1 MHICDRSNNGNNG
14 DSIQPLAGSGCSGI
28 MTVYLIGMMLY
39 GHYRGFI
46 KIAVSAMSLFITL
59 FAARVAIPQA
69 AAWLEHNTAV
79 YETMKES
86 ALKASG
92 LDEKMEEMAQTAGL
106 AGKAGERAV
115 IESLEIP
122 DQIKKL
128 LIENN
133 NGEIYQ
139 EMGVQIFED
148 YVGKY
153 LADRVI
159 RVIIFTVLFIVFYA
173 FLHIIIVWLNL
184 ISRLPIL
191 YGLNKIAGAVLGLAE
206 ALIFIWVGALVL
218 TLFSGSEIGKSM
230 IEQIN
235 GSIWLTWLYD
245 HNMLSYLV
253 VGLVKSV
260 L

>member
-1 MHICDRSNNGNNG
+1 ME
-14 DSIQPLAGSGCSGI
+14 I
-28 MTVYLIGMMLY
+28 MEILSSRWLEVAVAVYLIGMMLY

-59 FAARVAIPQA
+59 FAARVAIPQT
-69 AAWLEHNTAV
+69 AAWLENNTAL

-92 LDEKMEEMAQTAGL
+92 LDEKMEEVAQTAGL

-115 IESLEIP
+115 IESLELP
-122 DQIKKL
+122 DQVKKL

-133 NGEIYQ
+133 NGEVYQ

-159 RVIIFTVLFIVFYA
+159 RILIFTVLFIVFYA
-173 FLHIIIVWLNL
+173 FLHIIIVWLDL
-184 ISRLPIL
+184 IFRLPII
-191 YGLNKIAGAVLGLAE
+191 YGLNKIAGAVLGRTE
-206 ALIFIWVGALVL
+206 ALIFVWVGALVL

-230 IEQIN
+230 IDQIN
-235 GSIWLTWLYD
+235 GSVWLTWLYD

>member
-1 MHICDRSNNGNNG
+1 ME
-14 DSIQPLAGSGCSGI
+14 I
-28 MTVYLIGMMLY
+28 MEILSSRWLEVAVAVYLIGMMLY

-92 LDEKMEEMAQTAGL
+92 LDEKMEEVAQTAGL

-115 IESLEIP
+115 IESL

-153 LADRVI
+153 LADHVI
-159 RVIIFTVLFIVFYA
+159 RILIFTVLFIVFYA
-173 FLHIIIVWLNL
+173 FLHIIIVWLDL
-184 ISRLPIL
+184 ISRLPII

-230 IEQIN
+230 ITQIN

>member
-1 MHICDRSNNGNNG
+1 MMEI
-14 DSIQPLAGSGCSGI
+14 LEMLSGRWLE
-28 MTVYLIGMMLY
+28 VAVAAYLIGMMLY

-46 KIAVSAMSLFITL
+46 RIAVSVMSLFITL
-59 FAARVAIPQA
+59 FAVRVAIPQT
-69 AAWLEHNTAV
+69 AAWLEHNTAL

-92 LDEKMEEMAQTAGL
+92 LDEKMDEMAQTAGL

-122 DQIKKL
+122 DQVKKL

-133 NGEIYQ
+133 NGEVYQ

-159 RVIIFTVLFIVFYA
+159 RVIIFTVLFTVFYA
-173 FLHIIIVWLNL
+173 SLHIVIVWLNL
-184 ISRLPIL
+184 LSRLPII
-191 YGLNKIAGAVLGLAE
+191 YGLNKIAGQS
-206 ALIFIWVGALVL
+206 W
-218 TLFSGSEIGKSM
+218 GSRRR
-230 IEQIN
+230 
-235 GSIWLTWLYD
+235 
-245 HNMLSYLV
+245 
-253 VGLVKSV
+253 
-260 L
+260 

>member
-1 MHICDRSNNGNNG
+1 ME
-14 DSIQPLAGSGCSGI
+14 I
-28 MTVYLIGMMLY
+28 MEILSSRWLEVAVAVYLVGMMLY

-46 KIAVSAMSLFITL
+46 KIAVSVLSLFITL
-59 FAARVAIPQA
+59 FAVRVAIPQTT
-69 AAWLEHNTAV
+69 AWLENNTAL

-92 LDEKMEEMAQTAGL
+92 LDEKMEEMAGL
-106 AGKAGERAV
+106 TGKAGERAV

-133 NGEIYQ
+133 NGEVYQ

-159 RVIIFTVLFIVFYA
+159 RILIFTVLFIVFYA
-173 FLHIIIVWLNL
+173 FLHIIIVWLDL
-184 ISRLPIL
+184 ISRLPII
-191 YGLNKIAGAVLGLAE
+191 YGLNKIAGAVLGLTE
-206 ALIFIWVGALVL
+206 ALIFVWVGALVL

-230 IEQIN
+230 IDQIN
-235 GSIWLTWLYD
+235 GSVWLTWLYD

-253 VGLVKSV
+253 VGLVRSV

>member
-1 MHICDRSNNGNNG
+1 MMEILEMLSSHW
-14 DSIQPLAGSGCSGI
+14 LEVA
-28 MTVYLIGMMLY
+28 VAAYLIGMMLY

-46 KIAVSAMSLFITL
+46 RIAVSVMSLFITL
-59 FAARVAIPQA
+59 FAVRVAIPQT
-69 AAWLEHNTAV
+69 AAWLEHNTAL

-92 LDEKMEEMAQTAGL
+92 LDEKMDEMAQTAGL

-122 DQIKKL
+122 DQVKKL

-133 NGEIYQ
+133 NGEVYQ

-159 RVIIFTVLFIVFYA
+159 RVIIFTVLFTVFYA
-173 FLHIIIVWLNL
+173 SLHIVIVWLNL
-184 ISRLPIL
+184 LSRLPII
-191 YGLNKIAGAVLGLAE
+191 YGLNKIAGAVLGLTE
-206 ALIFIWVGALVL
+206 ALIFVWIGCLVL
-218 TLFSGSEIGKSM
+218 TLFSGSPIGKSM
-230 IEQIN
+230 IDQIN

-245 HNMLSYLV
+245 HNMLSDR
-253 VGLVKSV
+253 KSV
-260 L
+260 V

>member
-1 MHICDRSNNGNNG
+1 ME
-14 DSIQPLAGSGCSGI
+14 I
-28 MTVYLIGMMLY
+28 MEILSSRWLEVAVAVYLVGMMLY

-46 KIAVSAMSLFITL
+46 KIAVSVLSLFITL

-69 AAWLEHNTAV
+69 AVWLEHNTAV

-92 LDEKMEEMAQTAGL
+92 LDEKMEEMAGL
-106 AGKAGERAV
+106 TGKAGERAV

-122 DQIKKL
+122 DQMKKL

-133 NGEIYQ
+133 NGEVYQ

-159 RVIIFTVLFIVFYA
+159 RILIFTVLFIVFYA
-173 FLHIIIVWLNL
+173 FLHIIIVWLDL
-184 ISRLPIL
+184 ISRLPII
-191 YGLNKIAGAVLGLAE
+191 YGLNKIAGAVLGLTE
-206 ALIFIWVGALVL
+206 ALIFVWVGALVL
-218 TLFSGSEIGKSM
+218 TLFSGSEIGRSM
-230 IEQIN
+230 ITQIN
-235 GSIWLTWLYD
+235 GSNWLTWLYD

>member
-1 MHICDRSNNGNNG
+1 ME
-14 DSIQPLAGSGCSGI
+14 I
-28 MTVYLIGMMLY
+28 MEILSSRWLEVAVAVYLVGMMLY

-46 KIAVSAMSLFITL
+46 KIAVSVLSLFITL

-69 AAWLEHNTAV
+69 AVWLEHNTAV

-86 ALKASG
+86 TLKASG
-92 LDEKMEEMAQTAGL
+92 LDEKMEEMAGL
-106 AGKAGERAV
+106 TGKAGERAV

-122 DQIKKL
+122 DQMKKL

-133 NGEIYQ
+133 NGEVYQ

-159 RVIIFTVLFIVFYA
+159 RILIFTVLFIVFYA
-173 FLHIIIVWLNL
+173 FLHIIIVWLDL
-184 ISRLPIL
+184 ISRLPII
-191 YGLNKIAGAVLGLAE
+191 YGLNKIAGAVLGLTE
-206 ALIFIWVGALVL
+206 ALIFVWVGALVL
-218 TLFSGSEIGKSM
+218 TLFSGSEIGRSM
-230 IEQIN
+230 ITQIN
-235 GSIWLTWLYD
+235 GSNWLTWLYD

-253 VGLVKSV
+253 VGLVRRV

>member
-1 MHICDRSNNGNNG
+1 MMEI
-14 DSIQPLAGSGCSGI
+14 LEMLSGRWLE
-28 MTVYLIGMMLY
+28 VAVAAYLIGMMLY

-46 KIAVSAMSLFITL
+46 RIAVSVMSLFITL
-59 FAARVAIPQA
+59 FAVRVAIPQT
-69 AAWLEHNTAV
+69 AAWLEHNTAL

-92 LDEKMEEMAQTAGL
+92 LDEKMDEMAQTAGL

-122 DQIKKL
+122 DQVKKL

-133 NGEIYQ
+133 NGEVYQ

-159 RVIIFTVLFIVFYA
+159 RVIIFTVLFTVFYA
-173 FLHIIIVWLNL
+173 SLHIAIVWLNL
-184 ISRLPIL
+184 LSRLPII
-191 YGLNKIAGAVLGLAE
+191 YGLNKIAGAVLGLTE
-206 ALIFIWVGALVL
+206 ALIFVWIGCLV
-218 TLFSGSEIGKSM
+218 
-230 IEQIN
+230 
-235 GSIWLTWLYD
+235 
-245 HNMLSYLV
+245 
-253 VGLVKSV
+253 
-260 L
+260 

>member
-1 MHICDRSNNGNNG
+1 
-14 DSIQPLAGSGCSGI
+14 
-28 MTVYLIGMMLY
+28 
-39 GHYRGFI
+39 
-46 KIAVSAMSLFITL
+46 MSLFITL
-59 FAARVAIPQA
+59 FAARVAIPQT
-69 AAWLEHNTAV
+69 AAWLENNTAL

-92 LDEKMEEMAQTAGL
+92 LDEKMEEVAQTAGL

-122 DQIKKL
+122 DQVKKL

-133 NGEIYQ
+133 NGEVYQ

-159 RVIIFTVLFIVFYA
+159 RILIFTVLFIVFYA
-173 FLHIIIVWLNL
+173 FLHIIIVWLDL
-184 ISRLPIL
+184 ISRL
-191 YGLNKIAGAVLGLAE
+191 GLTEG
-206 ALIFIWVGALVL
+206 LIFVWVGALVL

-230 IEQIN
+230 ITQIN

>member
-1 MHICDRSNNGNNG
+1 ME
-14 DSIQPLAGSGCSGI
+14 I
-28 MTVYLIGMMLY
+28 MEILSSRWLEVAVAVYLIGMMLY

-148 YVGKY
+148 YVGKIPCRPC
-153 LADRVI
+153 DPRD
-159 RVIIFTVLFIVFYA
+159 
-173 FLHIIIVWLNL
+173 HI
-184 ISRLPIL
+184 
-191 YGLNKIAGAVLGLAE
+191 YGAVYSILCVPSYHHSLAE
-206 ALIFIWVGALVL
+206 PDLQTADPVWA
-218 TLFSGSEIGKSM
+218 
-230 IEQIN
+230 
-235 GSIWLTWLYD
+235 
-245 HNMLSYLV
+245 
-253 VGLVKSV
+253 
-260 L
+260 

>member
-1 MHICDRSNNGNNG
+1 
-14 DSIQPLAGSGCSGI
+14 
-28 MTVYLIGMMLY
+28 
-39 GHYRGFI
+39 
-46 KIAVSAMSLFITL
+46 MSLFITL

-122 DQIKKL
+122 DQ
-128 LIENN
+128 IENN

-230 IEQIN
+230 ITQIN

>member
-1 MHICDRSNNGNNG
+1 MMEI
-14 DSIQPLAGSGCSGI
+14 LEMLSGRWLE
-28 MTVYLIGMMLY
+28 VAVAAYLIGMMLY

-46 KIAVSAMSLFITL
+46 RIAVSVMSLFITL
-59 FAARVAIPQA
+59 FAVRVAIPQTA
-69 AAWLEHNTAV
+69 EWLEHNTAL

-92 LDEKMEEMAQTAGL
+92 LDEKMDEMAQTAGL

-122 DQIKKL
+122 DQVKKL

-133 NGEIYQ
+133 NGEVYQ

-159 RVIIFTVLFIVFYA
+159 RVIIFTVLFTVFYA
-173 FLHIIIVWLNL
+173 SLHIVIVWLNL
-184 ISRLPIL
+184 LSRLPII
-191 YGLNKIAGAVLGLAE
+191 YGLNKIAGAVLGLTE
-206 ALIFIWVGALVL
+206 ALIFVWIGCLVL
-218 TLFSGSEIGKSM
+218 TLFSVRSERA
-230 IEQIN
+230 
-235 GSIWLTWLYD
+235 
-245 HNMLSYLV
+245 
-253 VGLVKSV
+253 
-260 L
+260 

>member
-1 MHICDRSNNGNNG
+1 MMEILEMLSSRW
-14 DSIQPLAGSGCSGI
+14 LEVA
-28 MTVYLIGMMLY
+28 VAAYLIGMMLY

-46 KIAVSAMSLFITL
+46 RIAVSVMSLFITL
-59 FAARVAIPQA
+59 FAVRVAIPQT
-69 AAWLEHNTAV
+69 AAWLEHNTAL

-92 LDEKMEEMAQTAGL
+92 LDEKMDEMAQTAGL
-106 AGKAGERAV
+106 AGKAGERTV

-122 DQIKKL
+122 DQVKKL

-159 RVIIFTVLFIVFYA
+159 RVIIFTVLFTVFYA
-173 FLHIIIVWLNL
+173 SLHITCSPACRSYMDSIRSQGQSWD
-184 ISRLPIL
+184 SRRR
-191 YGLNKIAGAVLGLAE
+191 
-206 ALIFIWVGALVL
+206 
-218 TLFSGSEIGKSM
+218 
-230 IEQIN
+230 
-235 GSIWLTWLYD
+235 
-245 HNMLSYLV
+245 
-253 VGLVKSV
+253 
-260 L
+260 

>member
-1 MHICDRSNNGNNG
+1 ME
-14 DSIQPLAGSGCSGI
+14 I
-28 MTVYLIGMMLY
+28 MEILSSRWLEVAVAVYLVGMMLY

-46 KIAVSAMSLFITL
+46 KIAVSVLSLFITL

-69 AAWLEHNTAV
+69 AVWLEHNTAV

-92 LDEKMEEMAQTAGL
+92 LDEKMEEMAGL
-106 AGKAGERAV
+106 TGKAGERAV

-133 NGEIYQ
+133 NGEVYQ

-159 RVIIFTVLFIVFYA
+159 RILIFTVLFIVFYA
-173 FLHIIIVWLNL
+173 FLHIIIVWLDL
-184 ISRLPIL
+184 ISRLPII
-191 YGLNKIAGAVLGLAE
+191 YGLNKIAGAVLGLTE
-206 ALIFIWVGALVL
+206 ALIFVWVGALVL
-218 TLFSGSEIGKSM
+218 TLFSGSEIGRSM
-230 IEQIN
+230 IDQIN
-235 GSIWLTWLYD
+235 GSVWLTWLYD

>member
-1 MHICDRSNNGNNG
+1 ME
-14 DSIQPLAGSGCSGI
+14 I
-28 MTVYLIGMMLY
+28 MEILSSRWLEVAVAVYLVGMMLY

-46 KIAVSAMSLFITL
+46 KIAVSVLSLFITL
-59 FAARVAIPQA
+59 FAVRVAIPQTT
-69 AAWLEHNTAV
+69 AWLENNTAL

-92 LDEKMEEMAQTAGL
+92 LNEKMEEMAGL
-106 AGKAGERAV
+106 TGKAGERAV

-133 NGEIYQ
+133 NGEVYQ

-159 RVIIFTVLFIVFYA
+159 RILIFTVLFIVFYA
-173 FLHIIIVWLNL
+173 FLHIIIVWLDL
-184 ISRLPIL
+184 ISRLPII
-191 YGLNKIAGAVLGLAE
+191 YGLNKIAGAVLGLTE

-230 IEQIN
+230 ITQIN

>member
-1 MHICDRSNNGNNG
+1 MEILSSRW
-14 DSIQPLAGSGCSGI
+14 LEVAVA
-28 MTVYLIGMMLY
+28 VYLIGMMLY

-122 DQIKKL
+122 DQIKSR
-128 LIENN
+128 ITTE
-133 NGEIYQ
+133 
-139 EMGVQIFED
+139 
-148 YVGKY
+148 KY
-153 LADRVI
+153 I
-159 RVIIFTVLFIVFYA
+159 RKWASRSLRTMLGNTLQTV
-173 FLHIIIVWLNL
+173 
-184 ISRLPIL
+184 
-191 YGLNKIAGAVLGLAE
+191 
-206 ALIFIWVGALVL
+206 
-218 TLFSGSEIGKSM
+218 
-230 IEQIN
+230 
-235 GSIWLTWLYD
+235 
-245 HNMLSYLV
+245 
-253 VGLVKSV
+253 
-260 L
+260 

>member
-1 MHICDRSNNGNNG
+1 MCQTFFLCPPHLLLSKIPFFIYLSKTLTLAPVRNFTSDRDSAHVISNDHPVIVPQDHIDR
-14 DSIQPLAGSGCSGI
+14 
-28 MTVYLIGMMLY
+28 
-39 GHYRGFI
+39 
-46 KIAVSAMSLFITL
+46 VS
-59 FAARVAIPQA
+59 FAEIVA
-69 AAWLEHNTAV
+69 
-79 YETMKES
+79 
-86 ALKASG
+86 
-92 LDEKMEEMAQTAGL
+92 
-106 AGKAGERAV
+106 
-115 IESLEIP
+115 
-122 DQIKKL
+122 
-128 LIENN
+128 IENN
-133 NGEIYQ
+133 NGEVYQ

-159 RVIIFTVLFIVFYA
+159 RILIFTVLFIVFYA
-173 FLHIIIVWLNL
+173 FLHIIIVWLDL
-184 ISRLPIL
+184 ISRLPII
-191 YGLNKIAGAVLGLAE
+191 YGLNKIAGAVLGLTE

-230 IEQIN
+230 ITQIN

>member
-1 MHICDRSNNGNNG
+1 ME
-14 DSIQPLAGSGCSGI
+14 I
-28 MTVYLIGMMLY
+28 MEILSSRWLEVAVAVYLVGMMLY

-46 KIAVSAMSLFITL
+46 KIAVSVLSLFITL
-59 FAARVAIPQA
+59 FAVRVAIPQTT
-69 AAWLEHNTAV
+69 AWLENNTAL

-92 LDEKMEEMAQTAGL
+92 LDEKMGEMAGL
-106 AGKAGERAV
+106 TGKAGERAV

-191 YGLNKIAGAVLGLAE
+191 YGLNKIAGAVLGLTE

-230 IEQIN
+230 ITQIN

>member
-1 MHICDRSNNGNNG
+1 MMEILEMLSSHW
-14 DSIQPLAGSGCSGI
+14 LEVA
-28 MTVYLIGMMLY
+28 VAAYLIGMMLY

-46 KIAVSAMSLFITL
+46 RIAVSVMSLFITL
-59 FAARVAIPQA
+59 FA
-69 AAWLEHNTAV
+69 EHNTTL

-92 LDEKMEEMAQTAGL
+92 LDEKMDEMAQTAGL

-122 DQIKKL
+122 DQVKKL

-133 NGEIYQ
+133 NGEVYQ

-159 RVIIFTVLFIVFYA
+159 RVIIFTVLFTVFYA
-173 FLHIIIVWLNL
+173 SLHIVIVWLNL
-184 ISRLPIL
+184 LSRLPII
-191 YGLNKIAGAVLGLAE
+191 YGLNKIAGAVLGLTE
-206 ALIFIWVGALVL
+206 ALIFVWIGCLVL
-218 TLFSGSEIGKSM
+218 TLFSGSPIGKSM
-230 IEQIN
+230 IDQIN

-253 VGLVKSV
+253 VGLVRSV

>member
-1 MHICDRSNNGNNG
+1 MMEI
-14 DSIQPLAGSGCSGI
+14 LEMLSGRWLE
-28 MTVYLIGMMLY
+28 VAVAAYLIGMMLY

-46 KIAVSAMSLFITL
+46 RIAVSVMSLFITL
-59 FAARVAIPQA
+59 FAVRVAIPQT
-69 AAWLEHNTAV
+69 AAWLEHNTAL

-92 LDEKMEEMAQTAGL
+92 LDEKMDEMAQTAGL

-122 DQIKKL
+122 DQVKKL

-133 NGEIYQ
+133 NGEVYQ

-159 RVIIFTVLFIVFYA
+159 RVIIFTVLFTVFYA
-173 FLHIIIVWLNL
+173 SLHIVIVWLNL
-184 ISRLPIL
+184 LSRLPII
-191 YGLNKIAGAVLGLAE
+191 YGLNKIAGAVLGLTE
-206 ALIFIWVGALVL
+206 ALIFVWIGCLVL
-218 TLFSGSEIGKSM
+218 TLSDRKE
-230 IEQIN
+230 
-235 GSIWLTWLYD
+235 YD
-245 HNMLSYLV
+245 RPDQRKYLADMAV
-253 VGLVKSV
+253 
-260 L
+260 

>member
-1 MHICDRSNNGNNG
+1 ME
-14 DSIQPLAGSGCSGI
+14 I
-28 MTVYLIGMMLY
+28 MEILSSRWLEVAVAVYLIGMMLY

-106 AGKAGERAV
+106 AGRAGERAV
-115 IESLEIP
+115 
-122 DQIKKL
+122 
-128 LIENN
+128 IENN

-230 IEQIN
+230 ITQIN

>member
-1 MHICDRSNNGNNG
+1 ME
-14 DSIQPLAGSGCSGI
+14 I
-28 MTVYLIGMMLY
+28 MEILSSRWLEVAVAVYLVGMMLY

-46 KIAVSAMSLFITL
+46 KIAVSVLSLFITL

-69 AAWLEHNTAV
+69 AVWLEHNTAV

-86 ALKASG
+86 TLKASG
-92 LDEKMEEMAQTAGL
+92 LDEKMEEMAGL
-106 AGKAGERAV
+106 TGKAGERAV

-122 DQIKKL
+122 DQMKKL

-133 NGEIYQ
+133 NGEVYQ

-159 RVIIFTVLFIVFYA
+159 RILIFTVLFIVFYA
-173 FLHIIIVWLNL
+173 FLHIIIVWLDL
-184 ISRLPIL
+184 ISRLPII
-191 YGLNKIAGAVLGLAE
+191 YGLNKIAGAVLGLTE
-206 ALIFIWVGALVL
+206 ALIFVWVGALVL
-218 TLFSGSEIGKSM
+218 TLFSGSEIGRSM
-230 IEQIN
+230 ITQIN
-235 GSIWLTWLYD
+235 GSNWLTWLYD

-253 VGLVKSV
+253 VGLVRSV

>member
-1 MHICDRSNNGNNG
+1 MMEI
-14 DSIQPLAGSGCSGI
+14 LEMLSGRWLE
-28 MTVYLIGMMLY
+28 VAVVAYLIGMMLY

-46 KIAVSAMSLFITL
+46 RIAVSVMSLFITL
-59 FAARVAIPQA
+59 FAVRVAIPQT
-69 AAWLEHNTAV
+69 AAWLEHNTAL
-79 YETMKES
+79 YETMKE
-86 ALKASG
+86 
-92 LDEKMEEMAQTAGL
+92 
-106 AGKAGERAV
+106 GERAV

-122 DQIKKL
+122 DQVKKL

-133 NGEIYQ
+133 NGEVYQ

-159 RVIIFTVLFIVFYA
+159 RVIIFTVLFTVFYA
-173 FLHIIIVWLNL
+173 SLHIVIVWLNL
-184 ISRLPIL
+184 LSRLPII
-191 YGLNKIAGAVLGLAE
+191 YGLNKIAGSVLGLTE
-206 ALIFIWVGALVL
+206 ALIFVWIGCLVL
-218 TLFSGSEIGKSM
+218 TLFSGSPIGKSM
-230 IEQIN
+230 IDQIN

-253 VGLVKSV
+253 VGLVRSV

>member
-1 MHICDRSNNGNNG
+1 ME
-14 DSIQPLAGSGCSGI
+14 I
-28 MTVYLIGMMLY
+28 MEILSSRWLEVAVAVYLIGMMLY

-106 AGKAGERAV
+106 AGRAGERAV

-153 LADRVI
+153 L
-159 RVIIFTVLFIVFYA
+159 VIIFTVLFIVFYA

-230 IEQIN
+230 ITQIN

>member
-1 MHICDRSNNGNNG
+1 ME
-14 DSIQPLAGSGCSGI
+14 I
-28 MTVYLIGMMLY
+28 MEILSSRWLEVAVAVYLIGMMLY

-159 RVIIFTVLFIVFYA
+159 RVLCVPSY
-173 FLHIIIVWLNL
+173 HH
-184 ISRLPIL
+184 S
-191 YGLNKIAGAVLGLAE
+191 LAE
-206 ALIFIWVGALVL
+206 PDLQTADPVWAQQDRR
-218 TLFSGSEIGKSM
+218 GSPGTY
-230 IEQIN
+230 
-235 GSIWLTWLYD
+235 GGVDLYMGGRPGPYPVFRQRD
-245 HNMLSYLV
+245 RKEHD
-253 VGLVKSV
+253 
-260 L
+260 

>member
-1 MHICDRSNNGNNG
+1 MMEILEMLSSHW
-14 DSIQPLAGSGCSGI
+14 LEVA
-28 MTVYLIGMMLY
+28 VAAYLIGMMLY

-46 KIAVSAMSLFITL
+46 RIAVSVMSLFITL
-59 FAARVAIPQA
+59 FAVRVAIPQT
-69 AAWLEHNTAV
+69 AAWLEHNTAL

-92 LDEKMEEMAQTAGL
+92 LDEKMDEMAQTAGL

-122 DQIKKL
+122 DQVKKL

-133 NGEIYQ
+133 NGEVYQ

-159 RVIIFTVLFIVFYA
+159 RVIIFTVLFTVFYA
-173 FLHIIIVWLNL
+173 SLHIGIVWLNL
-184 ISRLPIL
+184 LSRLPII
-191 YGLNKIAGAVLGLAE
+191 YGLNKIAGAVLGLTE
-206 ALIFIWVGALVL
+206 ALIFVWIGCLVL
-218 TLFSGSEIGKSM
+218 TLFSGSPIGKSM
-230 IEQIN
+230 IDQIN

-253 VGLVKSV
+253 VGLVRSV

>member
-1 MHICDRSNNGNNG
+1 ME
-14 DSIQPLAGSGCSGI
+14 I
-28 MTVYLIGMMLY
+28 MEILSSRWLEVAVAVYLVGMMLY

-46 KIAVSAMSLFITL
+46 KIAVSVLSLFITL
-59 FAARVAIPQA
+59 FAVRVAIPQTT
-69 AAWLEHNTAV
+69 AWLENNTAL

-92 LDEKMEEMAQTAGL
+92 LDEKMEEMAGL
-106 AGKAGERAV
+106 TGKAGERAV

-133 NGEIYQ
+133 NGEVYQ

-159 RVIIFTVLFIVFYA
+159 RILIFTVLFIVFYA
-173 FLHIIIVWLNL
+173 FLHIIIVWLDL
-184 ISRLPIL
+184 ISRLPII
-191 YGLNKIAGAVLGLAE
+191 YGLNKIAGAVLGLTE
-206 ALIFIWVGALVL
+206 ALIFVWVGALVL
-218 TLFSGSEIGKSM
+218 TLFSGSEIGRSM
-230 IEQIN
+230 IDQIN
-235 GSIWLTWLYD
+235 GSVWLTWLYD

-253 VGLVKSV
+253 VGLVRSV